1 MANRNETLKKRY
13 QVYKRLGYDSKTS
26 RALSQ
31 RSLDVSNIELSD
43 KTGKLKRNS
52 ATKKYIEKDMVSWK
66 RSQVIN
72 NYNEEVK
79 ALDLKNVN
87 VNDTLYTPHG
97 LLTHD
102 KRYKGKNGKIIS
114 IIKNENNI
122 SRDQAYYF
130 FYLMTQGG
138 MTYEQ
143 TKLQQLTNK
152 EFEEYDAR
160 KKMRNQFKKEKRG
173 MPIKRNRN
181 LPRVKTAN
189 QKY

>member
-52 ATKKYIEKDMVSWK
+52 ATKKYIEKDMISWK

-72 NYNEEVK
+72 NYNEEIK
-79 ALDLKNVN
+79 SID
-87 VNDTLYTPHG
+87 NDTVYTSHG
-97 LLTHD
+97 MLTHD